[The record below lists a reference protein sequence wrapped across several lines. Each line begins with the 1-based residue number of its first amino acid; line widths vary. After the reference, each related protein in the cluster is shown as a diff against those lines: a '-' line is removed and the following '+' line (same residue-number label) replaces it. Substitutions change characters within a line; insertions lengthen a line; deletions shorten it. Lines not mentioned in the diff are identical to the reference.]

1 MEYLDSIYERSKK
14 EHQDFLAYFKINMAT
29 EKHMFNKKIKPS
41 HKLRED
47 FLEQCYLSGIV
58 EDEVEL
64 YDNLLK
70 KRIRDIEDVVD
81 KHFAT
86 ITGVI
91 LEEKEEKRDRD
102 IEKTFKKE
110 DYRQKIE

>member
-1 MEYLDSIYERSKK
+1 M
-14 EHQDFLAYFKINMAT
+14 AYFKINFAT
-29 EKHMFNKKIKPS
+29 EKHMFNKKIEPS
-41 HKLRED
+41 HKLGYKLRED

-70 KRIRDIEDVVD
+70 KRIRDIETVVD
-81 KHFAT
+81 KHFET
-86 ITGVI
+86 ITCVI
-91 LEEKEEKRDRD
+91 QEEKEEKRDRD

-110 DYRQKIE
+110 DYRQKIEQMIIE